1 MNGRTETD
9 EGIDN
14 KLALHYYG
22 RMLFIRQLGDKLK
35 QTALQETDNDVRV
48 LSILSG
54 GKHGSYTDVTDLDLK
69 RNFSLPNAANAAGFY
84 NDLALDH
91 LARDDAYLAT
101 ADSAAGDKRGIS
113 YIHAYPGFVKT
124 PWGKDFPWYMK
135 FPLRLVQQLATSPE
149 DCAKQLVEHA
159 IVGPE
164 RRGQGFHVMGEKGQ
178 VGKVTKDHSTE
189 LREKVWEHTNELIDK
204 ALAMN

>member
-14 KLALHYYG
+14 KLSLHYYG

-35 QTALQETDNDVRV
+35 QTALQQTDNDVRV

-91 LARDDAYLAT
+91 LAREDAYLAT

-113 YIHAYPGFVKT
+113 FIHACPGFVKT
-124 PWGKDFPWYMK
+124 PWGKDFPWYA
-135 FPLRLVQQLATSPE
+135 FVPVLPEWLSGVSGCVCTSVSLLFRTHGGRTINLR
-149 DCAKQLVEHA
+149 
-159 IVGPE
+159 
-164 RRGQGFHVMGEKGQ
+164 
-178 VGKVTKDHSTE
+178 HSTADSIHQV
-189 LREKVWEHTNELIDK
+189 LCTR
-204 ALAMN
+204 